1 MPEHL
6 ISIPDDLYQRARQ
19 VAEQTSRQ
27 VEEVIRA
34 RLQLAFDESAAELPA
49 EEREELKAM
58 AYLSDD
64 TLWTIA
70 REQLQPALQDRLSL
84 LLARNSQGTITPDE
98 HEELAEL
105 VDRGD
110 RLTLRKSQA
119 LRYLAQRGHT
129 IRLEDLQPPHE

>member
-49 EEREELKAM
+49 DEREELKAM

-64 TLWTIA
+64 TLWT
-70 REQLQPALQDRLSL
+70 
-84 LLARNSQGTITPDE
+84 
-98 HEELAEL
+98 
-105 VDRGD
+105 
-110 RLTLRKSQA
+110 
-119 LRYLAQRGHT
+119 
-129 IRLEDLQPPHE
+129 